1 MSNWKDKVKGMLF
14 ESTPSPQT
22 SSPSPS
28 PAPVMQSSVVSGE
41 VPVEVD
47 ERLLEAIEKKIQEA
61 NIPGPDYLELK
72 DAAEEK
78 SFVSD
83 EPDEGKRWRQAF
95 RNMKTYFPNS
105 GISKVTILNAIDSY
119 IGIVREEVR
128 IGNEELR
135 ALVDRDVIKA
145 KESIATIDSDIE
157 KLEKELEK
165 KKGER
170 DKKLLKIQESQI
182 KYEHQEKV
190 FNMTTDFVINMLE
203 SDKVK
208 INQYIVE

>member
-28 PAPVMQSSVVSGE
+28 PAPVMQSSVVGGE

-47 ERLLEAIEKKIQEA
+47 EKLLEAIEKKIQEA

-72 DAAEEK
+72 AAAEEK

-95 RNMKTYFPNS
+95 RNMKAYFPNS
-105 GISKVTILNAIDSY
+105 GISKVNILNAIDSY

-128 IGNEELR
+128 IGNEELK

-170 DKKLLKIQESQI
+170 DKKLLKIQESQG

-190 FNMTTDFVINMLE
+190 FNMTTDFVIKMLE

>member
-14 ESTPSPQT
+14 ESTSSPQI

-28 PAPVMQSSVVSGE
+28 PAPVMQSSVVGGE
-41 VPVEVD
+41 VSVEVD
-47 ERLLEAIEKKIQEA
+47 EKLLEAIEKKIQEA

-72 DAAEEK
+72 AAAEEK

-95 RNMKTYFPNS
+95 RNMKAYFPNS

-128 IGNEELR
+128 IGNEELK

>member
-28 PAPVMQSSVVSGE
+28 PAPVMQSSVVSSE

-72 DAAEEK
+72 AAAEEK

-95 RNMKTYFPNS
+95 RNMKAYFPNS
-105 GISKVTILNAIDSY
+105 GISKANILNAIDSY

-170 DKKLLKIQESQI
+170 DKKLLKIQESQG

-190 FNMTTDFVINMLE
+190 FNMTTDFVIKMLE